1 MTRRGFGLIE
11 TLITLSLSVFFIA
24 GTGQLLFQS
33 LRLHQK
39 CESEAGTVRA
49 AISSLEYLRSLP
61 FDHRELEEGDH
72 EDWITEPDT
81 VQRIRRRW
89 RIEGLNPEAKR
100 VEIEVSMEGSR
111 SRALRLLMHIS
122 KDLGF

>member
-39 CESEAGTVRA
+39 CEAEAETVRVGS
-49 AISSLEYLRSLP
+49 SSLEYLRSLP
-61 FDHRELEEGDH
+61 FDHEELQAGDH
-72 EDWITEPDT
+72 EDWLTEPGT
-81 VQRIRRRW
+81 AQRIRRRW
-89 RIEGLNPEAKR
+89 RVADIAPEAKQ
-100 VEIEVSMEGSR
+100 VEIEVSLEGGR
-111 SRALRLLMHIS
+111 SRGLRLLLHIS

>member
-39 CESEAGTVRA
+39 CEDEARTVRA
-49 AISSLEYLRSLP
+49 ASSFLEYLRSLP
-61 FDHRELEEGDH
+61 FDLEELEEGDH
-72 EDWITEPDT
+72 EDWVTEPGT
-81 VQRIRRRW
+81 AQRLRRRW
-89 RIEGLNPEAKR
+89 RVADISPEAKQ
-100 VEIEVSMEGSR
+100 VEIEVSLEGGRSR
-111 SRALRLLMHIS
+111 SLRLLLHIS